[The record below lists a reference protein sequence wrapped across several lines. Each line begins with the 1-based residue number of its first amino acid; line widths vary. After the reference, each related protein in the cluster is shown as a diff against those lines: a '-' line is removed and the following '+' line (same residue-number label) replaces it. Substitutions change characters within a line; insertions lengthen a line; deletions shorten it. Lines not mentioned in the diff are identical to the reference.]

1 MNEFKEYKRCCYR
14 KAIVAGVTF
23 ILFENSE
30 NTEQVYLF
38 LTWFLYV
45 CILHVRHKLAIHIW
59 SNQSNHKDMTK
70 KISKYSC
77 SWTNRTNRKI
87 GQLDKV
93 GSWFYESKQ
102 KEGNVVSIIQVEL
115 VGNNIIQTRRE
126 WRNLAQTQWKKTNSL
141 EKAVGNNAVDTKC
154 WFVNLF

>member
-30 NTEQVYLF
+30 STEYVYLF
-38 LTWFLYV
+38 FNMMCTCVSCMSAINLLYIYGQINQIIKTW
-45 CILHVRHKLAIHIW
+45 
-59 SNQSNHKDMTK
+59 QE
-70 KISKYSC
+70 KYQN
-77 SWTNRTNRKI
+77 TLVAGQI

-102 KEGNVVSIIQVEL
+102 KEGNVVSIIQVEA
-115 VGNNIIQTRRE
+115 VGNNIIETRRE
-126 WRNLAQTQWKKTNSL
+126 
-141 EKAVGNNAVDTKC
+141 
-154 WFVNLF
+154 